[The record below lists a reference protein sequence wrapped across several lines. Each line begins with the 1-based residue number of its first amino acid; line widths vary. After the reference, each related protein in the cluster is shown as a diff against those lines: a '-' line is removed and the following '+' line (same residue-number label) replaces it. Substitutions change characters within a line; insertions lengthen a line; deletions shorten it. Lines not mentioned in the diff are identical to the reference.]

1 MAASQLV
8 LQRYT
13 DLINSGNLDAA
24 FNYLSEDVVYVTWL
38 GVVEGKDNVVT
49 FLRDNVRFL
58 HFTKNFNRW
67 RQVQHCLDADLS
79 RGFDD
84 SGVGDSNLFNRDG
97 YDAQGY
103 ASFERDGMIAK
114 IVKLSMQKT
123 RVKET
128 VVIRDNKVV
137 LVTLMER
144 L

>member
-1 MAASQLV
+1 MSTSQLV

-13 DLINSGNLDAA
+13 DLIHRGDLDAA
-24 FNYLSEDVVYVTWL
+24 FNYLSEDVIYVTWL

-49 FLRDNVRFL
+49 FLRDNIRFL
-58 HFTKNFNRW
+58 HFAKSFSRW
-67 RQVQHCLDADLS
+67 RQVQHCLDSDLS
-79 RGFDD
+79 RHLDG
-84 SGVGDSNLFNRDG
+84 SGAGDCSLLRVDG

-128 VVIRDNKVV
+128 VVIRDNKVA
-137 LVTLMER
+137 LVTLMEQ

>member
-13 DLINSGNLDAA
+13 ELINRGDLDAA
-24 FNYLSEDVVYVTWL
+24 FNYLSEDIIYLTWL

-49 FLRDNVRFL
+49 FLRDNMRFL

-79 RGFDD
+79 LHLDGSGASD
-84 SGVGDSNLFNRDG
+84 STVLDHDG

-103 ASFERDGMIAK
+103 ACFERDGTIAN

-128 VVIRDNKVV
+128 IVIRDNKVILVV
-137 LVTLMER
+137 LMQQL
-144 L
+144 

>member
-1 MAASQLV
+1 MAASHLV

-13 DLINSGNLDAA
+13 ELVNGGDLDGA
-24 FNYLSEDVVYVTWL
+24 FNYLSEDIIYVTWL

-49 FLRDNVRFL
+49 FLRDNIRFL

-67 RQVQHCLDADLS
+67 RQVQHCLDADVCQ
-79 RGFDD
+79 RFDD
-84 SGVGDSNLFNRDG
+84 ATASLPAIFNVDG

-103 ASFERDGMIAK
+103 ASFERDGTIAN

-128 VVIRDNKVV
+128 VVIRDGKVV
-137 LVTLMER
+137 LVALMEQ

>member
-13 DLINSGNLDAA
+13 DLISGGDLDAA
-24 FNYLSEDVVYVTWL
+24 FNYLSEDIIYLTWL

-49 FLRDNVRFL
+49 FLRDNIRFL
-58 HFTKNFNRW
+58 HFAKNFNRW
-67 RQVQHCLDADLS
+67 RQVQHCLDADLY
-79 RGFDD
+79 RR
-84 SGVGDSNLFNRDG
+84 SNDAAAGESTHFHLDG

-103 ASFERDGMIAK
+103 ASFERDGTIAN
-114 IVKLSMQKT
+114 IVKLSMRKT

-128 VVIRDNKVV
+128 VVIRDGQVV
-137 LVTLMER
+137 LVVLMEQ